1 MKTFLLD
8 TINRIKRFSESL
20 DVKTA
25 LCDRPWVVFND
36 SGDKEVLIFDTDG
49 NVLITVNGV
58 GFQRTWR
65 WVAANKSLIIK
76 QPDETIVML
85 HPEYFNNSVMALN
98 RDGTQEYAFLIDDNN
113 RNKFAPKTLS
123 ELKSYFLAIEQ
134 KAIEEELKEKEEEQ
148 KKAEEED
155 HKEMLAKARYK
166 FETSEFGCVSSIF
179 GVLIITIVIAIC
191 LEPIVNDTA
200 TTFVV
205 TLIIGIIITISTY
218 LFAVC
223 ILPKKKAKKFI
234 KENPDDELI
243 PYIKEA
249 YNIKE
254 RSI

>member
-1 MKTFLLD
+1 MKTYLLD

-20 DVKTA
+20 DVQTS
-25 LCDRPWVVFND
+25 LCNRPWVVFND

-148 KKAEEED
+148 KKAEEKH
-155 HKEMLAKARYK
+155 HKEMLAKAQ
-166 FETSEFGCVSSIF
+166 TEFDSSCAFLIAFFLGEIIF
-179 GVLIITIVIAIC
+179 LAGLLYGLISIAKAD
-191 LEPIVNDTA
+191 ER
-200 TTFVV
+200 
-205 TLIIGIIITISTY
+205 IIGYTMAVTCLIVMPLVP
-218 LFAVC
+218 LFTFN
-223 ILPKKKAKKFI
+223 IYPKMKAKKYI

-249 YNIKE
+249 YGIK
-254 RSI
+254 